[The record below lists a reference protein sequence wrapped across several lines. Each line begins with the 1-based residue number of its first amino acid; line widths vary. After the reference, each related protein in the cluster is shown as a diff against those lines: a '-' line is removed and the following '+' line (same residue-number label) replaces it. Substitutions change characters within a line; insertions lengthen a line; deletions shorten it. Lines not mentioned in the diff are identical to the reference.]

1 MSSILVLGGAGYI
14 GSHTV
19 YELIEAG
26 ENVVVVD
33 NLETGFR
40 KAVHPDAKFYQGDIR
55 DRHLLILYLKKKI
68 LME

>member
-19 YELIEAG
+19 YELIDVG

-40 KAVHPDAKFYQGDIR
+40 CSSES
-55 DRHLLILYLKKKI
+55 KI
-68 LME
+68 LSGRYPGQSIYRLCV

>member
-40 KAVHPDAKFYQGDIR
+40 KAVHRMRNFIR
-55 DRHLLILYLKKKI
+55 EISGTGRL
-68 LME
+68 